1 MRQTQEVVLQR
12 DQRGGHSV
20 NQHKQNGDILIWALL
35 SWDYTSTTHWYELPN
50 NQLTVCKTGLKL
62 EVERLRVERHRNKYL
77 LNSAL
82 SAHLQT
88 CQHLVTQPY
97 SSLPHSSK
105 ILSFNSSRWA
115 TIHSTL
121 YVLEKEAWCYLSS
134 WSSSSPSAKQL
145 GQPPWPIHSASF
157 VELFRCNQTARLI
170 EDWLTDKCPFFRG
183 GKYLGHSV
191 NRGEMHILVVIH
203 VQDQNRPK
211 MQIFTSQQLCKSPA
225 T

>member
-1 MRQTQEVVLQR
+1 MFYVLDQSSRIVTRYSSPVVSNVHKWVFGREGRRRQVQWQILPTCACYHLNHEKTQEVVLQR

-20 NQHKQNGDILIWALL
+20 NQHKQNGDILTWALL

-97 SSLPHSSK
+97 
-105 ILSFNSSRWA
+105 ILHYLTAAKYYHLRAAVEQLSTVHCTYLRKKPDA
-115 TIHSTL
+115 TSH
-121 YVLEKEAWCYLSS
+121 
-134 WSSSSPSAKQL
+134 
-145 GQPPWPIHSASF
+145 
-157 VELFRCNQTARLI
+157 
-170 EDWLTDKCPFFRG
+170 
-183 GKYLGHSV
+183 LGHPPLPLLS
-191 NRGEMHILVVIH
+191 NWGSPPGPYTLLYLL
-203 VQDQNRPK
+203 
-211 MQIFTSQQLCKSPA
+211 TSSDA
-225 T
+225 TKLLD